1 MTSSPLQLAQTLGHG
16 AADKR
21 IEILRRIGTDG
32 SISEAA
38 RGVGVSY
45 KAAWQALET
54 LSNLAGTALVEKVVG
69 GKGGG
74 GAVLTLA
81 GRRVLD
87 AATKLNQARADVLAL
102 LDSETEGETGGARTN
117 TAQGAPSLAAMGLRT
132 SMRNQFPCRVDTLED
147 LQGLVKVGLKLPNNS
162 VFFSRVTRES
172 VELLG
177 LHAGLPVLALCKATA
192 VHMAASIDTTAAIT
206 TYANVFVG
214 TVSRASDNAQDNE
227 VALQLD
233 TNINLVGFCDSS
245 AKLQVG
251 QTAMASI
258 EASGIVIALTTS

>member
-1 MTSSPLQLAQTLGHG
+1 MTSSPLKLAQTLGHG

-54 LSNLAGTALVEKVVG
+54 LSNLAGTALIEKVVG

-87 AATKLNQARADVLAL
+87 AATRLNQARVEVLAL
-102 LDSETEGETGGARTN
+102 LDAESEGESGSARIS
-117 TAQGAPSLAAMGLRT
+117 AAHGAPSLAAMGLRT
-132 SMRNQFPCRVDTLED
+132 SMRNQFPCIVDTLQETH
-147 LQGLVKVGLKLPNNS
+147 GLVKVGLKLPNNH

-177 LHAGLPVLALCKATA
+177 LHTGLPVLALCKATA
-192 VHMAASIDTTAAIT
+192 VHVAAHIDAAAST
-206 TYANVFVG
+206 NVFIG
-214 TVSRASDNAQDNE
+214 TISRASNSSKDNE

-233 TNINLVGFCDSS
+233 TNIRLVGFCDSNNS
-245 AKLQVG
+245 ESKLKVG
-251 QTAMASI
+251 QPAMASI
-258 EASGIVIALTTS
+258 DASGVVIALTTG

>member
-1 MTSSPLQLAQTLGHG
+1 MTSAPLQLAQTLGHG

-87 AATKLNQARADVLAL
+87 AATRLNQARADVLAT
-102 LDSETEGETGGARTN
+102 LDAES
-117 TAQGAPSLAAMGLRT
+117 QGAQSEQGTPSLAAMGLRT
-132 SMRNQFPCRVDTLED
+132 SMRNQFPCRVDSLTAT
-147 LQGLVKVGLKLPNNS
+147 QGLVKVGLRLPNS
-162 VFFSRVTRES
+162 SLFFSRVTAES

-177 LHAGLPVLALCKATA
+177 LSTGMPVLALCKATA
-192 VHMAASIDTTAAIT
+192 VRVAVQIPAATTR
-206 TYANVFVG
+206 NVFTG
-214 TVSRASDNAQDNE
+214 TVNRASHGQAGGE
-227 VALQLD
+227 IALQLD
-233 TNINLVGFCDSS
+233 AGISLVGFCERDTPLK
-245 AKLQVG
+245 AG
-251 QTAMASI
+251 QTAMASVDQ
-258 EASGIVIALTTS
+258 SGVVIALTTG